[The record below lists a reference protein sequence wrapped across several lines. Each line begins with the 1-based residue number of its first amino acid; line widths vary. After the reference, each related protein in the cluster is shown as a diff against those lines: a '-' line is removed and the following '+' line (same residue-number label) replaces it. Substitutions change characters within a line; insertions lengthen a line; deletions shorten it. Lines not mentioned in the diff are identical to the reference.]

1 MAIWDIGRACVA
13 AGKGRVAEMRALTAD
28 LFSVRSSPNAG
39 SFPSRRILK
48 SHRGVISRAANRD
61 QSMSIFDAKVRMR
74 VSLMLFVCRDSISPN
89 VKDEPRLRL
98 ARLLRSRRRDSRG
111 RW

>member
-13 AGKGRVAEMRALTAD
+13 AGKGRAAEMHSLTAD

-48 SHRGVISRAANRD
+48 SHRRVISRAANRD

-89 VKDEPRLRL
+89 VKDEPRREL
-98 ARLLRSRRRDSRG
+98 ARLGQHRSFQKRRPP
-111 RW
+111 